1 MFEITMEDI
10 LAEENIN
17 RAVNIVAANKR
28 VPGYDG
34 MLAEEV
40 RDYWDEHKEK
50 IIESLYD
57 GKYMPDPVKMFFLY
71 KRGRKKRKIGIH
83 TMMDKIVQHAIL
95 AKLGTIYEEKFS
107 DNSYGFRK
115 GRNTYQAL
123 EQCCKYMNDG
133 YQDIVDLDIKE
144 FFDTIDRNVLIEI
157 LDDDI
162 EDKRIVRLIEKFMNC
177 YVTIDGVCARTLQGV
192 TQGGPLSP
200 LLANIVLDRLDKYMS
215 EHNIKFVRYADDMI
229 LFCKNRALAEAA
241 FYKAE
246 KFIEDELRLKLNK
259 QKSKIVTPDKLTYLG
274 YSFVKMD
281 KEYVLSINQE
291 TKDKMLNKIN
301 RYTNSPLIQVEYW
314 DRLGSFNRGWVQYYK
329 KADAEEL
336 ISFLDEADNEEMR
349 LVNNRFATMVN
360 EEKKEQIYWSIVESN
375 QFITLK
381 DSYRHIC
388 LDENGGYNG

>member
-10 LAEENIN
+10 LSEENIN
-17 RAVNIVAANKR
+17 RAVNIVATNKR

-40 RDYWDEHKEK
+40 RDYWDAHKEM
-50 IIESLYD
+50 IISSLYNEEY
-57 GKYMPDPVKMFFLY
+57 KPDPVKMFFLY
-71 KRGRKKRKIGIH
+71 KKGKKKRKIGIH
-83 TMMDKIVQHAIL
+83 TMIDKIVQHLIL
-95 AKLGTIYEEKFS
+95 SKLGEMYESEFS

-123 EQCCKYMNDG
+123 DQCCKYMNGG

-144 FFDTIDRNVLIEI
+144 FFDTIDRYVLIDI
-157 LDDDI
+157 LDKDI
-162 EDKRIVRLIEKFMNC
+162 EDKRIVRLIEKYMNC
-177 YVTIDGVCARTLQGV
+177 YVTIDGVYAKTLKGV

-229 LFCKNRALAEAA
+229 LFCKNRALAEEA

-246 KFIEDELRLKLNK
+246 KYIEDELKLKLNK
-259 QKSKIVTPDKLTYLG
+259 QKSKIVTPDELTYLG
-274 YSFVKMD
+274 YSFIKMNN
-281 KEYVLSINQE
+281 EYVLSINSE
-291 TKDKMLNKIN
+291 TKEKMLNKLN

-314 DRLGSFNRGWVQYYK
+314 DRLGAFNRGWVQYYK
-329 KADAEEL
+329 KAQVDEL
-336 ISFLDEADNEEMR
+336 VSFIDEADNEELR
-349 LVNNRFATMVN
+349 LINKRFDAMVN
-360 EEKKEQIYWSIVESN
+360 EEKKEQVYWSIMESN

-381 DSYRHIC
+381 DSYRHIY
-388 LDENGGYNG
+388 LDEIGGYNG